1 MSRQGNIVKY
11 RDRYRVWIPWKQAK
25 SGKLWFQKY
34 TDGTPLFAREQ
45 AERVWDILNGEL
57 DAGTF
62 DPALHGKDRPL
73 IFKNAWQTY
82 CEEVPVK
89 PATERNRE
97 HIYRR
102 YLSEYWGEKCLKEI
116 EEPHVSAWFAALP
129 DHLSPSY
136 RSLIKVTLKAFFN
149 HWTIT
154 RRKMLRFPTVRIPR
168 QKAPW
173 LTREEQDRVLEQVNR
188 HQRPIMEFIRAY
200 GCRPIEACNLKN
212 SDVDWKRRVIT
223 FRNRKN
229 AEENEL
235 PFFEGI
241 EEILAGGGCLPNE
254 RSGEI
259 PDRSV
264 VKLSPSA
271 KIINLTYAFSTIHG
285 HQYKRG
291 TLTEEWH
298 RASIKANRKHGV
310 KIVPL
315 KNGTRHSFASQKRN
329 EGVSLEMIAR
339 VLGNSQAVVER
350 NYGRITTNR
359 VSEVLEFRKVE
370 GT

>member
-82 CEEVPVK
+82 CKEVPVK
-89 PATERNRE
+89 SATERNRE

-102 YLSEYWGEKCLKEI
+102 YLAEYWGERCLKEI
-116 EEPHVSAWFAALP
+116 EEPHVSQWFITLP
-129 DHLSPSY
+129 ERLSPSY
-136 RSLIKVTLKAFFN
+136 RALIVVVLKAFFN
-149 HWTIT
+149 HWTVT
-154 RRKMLRFPTVRIPR
+154 RRKVYRFPKVTIPR
-168 QKAPW
+168 KRAPF
-173 LTREEQDRVLEQVNR
+173 LTREEQDKVLEQVNR

-200 GCRPIEACNLKN
+200 GCRPIEACNLKKN
-212 SDVDWKRRVIT
+212 DIDWERRVIT
-223 FRNRKN
+223 FRDRKN

-235 PFFEGI
+235 PFFPGV
-241 EEILAGGGCLPNE
+241 EETLAGGGKSFP
-254 RSGEI
+254 G
-259 PDRSV
+259 PAH
-264 VKLSPSA
+264 SA
-271 KIINLTYAFSTIHG
+271 KVINLIYVFSTIHG

-298 RASIKANRKHGV
+298 RASIKANRLSGV
-310 KIVPL
+310 RIVPL

-359 VSEVLEFRKVE
+359 VAEVMEFRKVE
-370 GT
+370 GK